1 MEVRLARMRSGGPER
16 DEVMMRSVSPW
27 VKCVE
32 ELRSQGADTDDAVAD
47 EYEALFWMVQEFR
60 VAVFAQEL
68 KTVIPVSD
76 KRLREQLAKI
86 TG

>member
-1 MEVRLARMRSGGPER
+1 MRSSGPER
-16 DEVMMRSVSPW
+16 DEQMMRGVSPW

-32 ELRSQGADTDDAVAD
+32 ELRLQGADTDDAVASA
-47 EYEALFWMVQEFR
+47 YEELFWMVQEFR

-68 KTVIPVSD
+68 KTVVPVSD
-76 KRLREQLAKI
+76 KRLRKQLEKI